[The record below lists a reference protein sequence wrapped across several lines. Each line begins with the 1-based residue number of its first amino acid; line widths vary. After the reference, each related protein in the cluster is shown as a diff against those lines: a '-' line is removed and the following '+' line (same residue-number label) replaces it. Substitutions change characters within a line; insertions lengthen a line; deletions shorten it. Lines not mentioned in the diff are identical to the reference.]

1 GLVEVELAAV
11 AGGEIQYAGTLG
23 ERDPDVLHRADA
35 SRQAH
40 VQGAFVRPDRA
51 QVEFGEYPAAERRHH
66 GLLQRSDRVIHR
78 DVLRVDRDRV
88 VGVRGDGRHD
98 HHAALV
104 RAPGL
109 LVVAVH
115 AHALDLAD
123 VDEHEAALYRARQRH
138 VAAGKYERARH
149 GRAEAVAASRV
160 AGRLDRRIGGKD
172 PVARIQLAE
181 RLEHG
186 AVVRSDEGNAVAMAY
201 TLRRGLGVFGG
212 VDVAHADDGL
222 AGEARVA
229 TAFQAHGDTGESLPA
244 LAGVLL
250 HPRQAGEQLDRGLER
265 ERVAERARIAEAS
278 VVGVRARDVERE
290 RAPVVRVVARA
301 DQRVPVWQRERVR
314 SGGRHGIG
322 AVRPAR
328 LGARSPVA

>member
-1 GLVEVELAAV
+1 
-11 AGGEIQYAGTLG
+11 
-23 ERDPDVLHRADA
+23 
-35 SRQAH
+35 
-40 VQGAFVRPDRA
+40 
-51 QVEFGEYPAAERRHH
+51 
-66 GLLQRSDRVIHR
+66 
-78 DVLRVDRDRV
+78 
-88 VGVRGDGRHD
+88 
-98 HHAALV
+98 
-104 RAPGL
+104 
-109 LVVAVH
+109 
-115 AHALDLAD
+115 DLAD
-123 VDEHEAALYRARQRH
+123 VDEHEAALHRARQRH

-160 AGRLDRRIGGKD
+160 AGGLDRRIGGKD

-186 AVVRSDEGNAVAMAY
+186 AVVRPDEGNAVAMAY

-278 VVGVRARDVERE
+278 VVGVRACDVERE

-328 LGARSPVA
+328 LRARSPVAAIEGIAREPGRPALIELGIAAQGIGHTGYAVVADAHPGHRTRGPGLAVAVGTRADRQPIAHPIAVKDRVGRSGIVAAADTDVFALDAEVVAVVL